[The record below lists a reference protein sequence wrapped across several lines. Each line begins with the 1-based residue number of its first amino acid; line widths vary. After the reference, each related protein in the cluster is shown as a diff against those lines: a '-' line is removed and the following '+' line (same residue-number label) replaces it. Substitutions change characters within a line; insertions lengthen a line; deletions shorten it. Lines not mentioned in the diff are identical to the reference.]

1 MSRPFK
7 PYVLPIVAAVSMLWF
22 APAASADDWTSWQ
35 SIQDGYMDRIEVR
48 YRRSAL
54 KSSDG
59 RGDVN
64 YQFRNRYADAVEL
77 KFKIIINAGEVA
89 ADSQVQMDAKGGTSF
104 EGAYVH
110 NAREIAVKV
119 KDLRRAGSMVL
130 LPRAE

>member
-7 PYVLPIVAAVSMLWF
+7 LYVLPIVTAVSMMAL
-22 APAASADDWTSWQ
+22 APAASADDWTPWY
-35 SIQDGYMDRIEVR
+35 SIQDGYMDRIDVR

-54 KSSDG
+54 KASDG

-77 KFKIIINAGEVA
+77 KFKVIINQGEVA
-89 ADSQVQMDAKGGTSF
+89 ADSQVQMDARDGTSF

-119 KDLRRAGSMVL
+119 DDLRRAGSMVL